1 MAKFSE
7 RQKITEARIEIQL
20 DYIDEPL
27 KNTLWN
33 ILLEDFFSPISTST
47 GDSFSPK
54 ESNFSKISKHI
65 WKEFFK
71 GAVDRLNQT
80 SYYNFTEINSGI
92 FIRQIRDWYYNDAD
106 WYDIYDL
113 IEFIIQSINVDDA
126 LVNKFNKV
134 LERELSGYRLINR
147 LVTPITSKDEIN
159 EINEGLKKVR
169 SLETVYEHLRLGLV
183 HLSNRKAPDY
193 RNSIKESISAVE
205 SLCCIIVGNDKATLG
220 AALKI
225 IEEKYS
231 LHGALKGAFSA
242 LYGYTSDSGGI
253 RHKLTSEDEVVGFDE
268 AKFMFISCV
277 AFTNYL
283 IAKLNKKS
291 MSK

>member
-27 KNTLWN
+27 KNALWN

-47 GDSFSPK
+47 EDSFSRK
-54 ESNFSKISKHI
+54 ESPFSRISKHI
-65 WKEFFK
+65 WKEYFK
-71 GAVDRLNQT
+71 GAVDQLIQT
-80 SYYNFTEINSGI
+80 SYYDFTEINSGI
-92 FIRQIRDWYYNDAD
+92 FIRRIREWYYDTAN
-106 WYDIYDL
+106 WYEIYDL
-113 IEFIIQSINVDDA
+113 IEFIIQSINVDDS
-126 LVNKFNKV
+126 LVKKFNRV
-134 LERELSGYRLINR
+134 LELELSGYRIISR

-159 EINEGLKKVR
+159 EINEGLNKVR
-169 SLETVYEHLRLGLV
+169 SLNTVYEHLSLGLV

-205 SLCCIIVGNDKATLG
+205 SICCIIVRDNKATLG

-225 IEEKYS
+225 IEERYS

-253 RHKLTSEDEVVGFDE
+253 RHKLTSEDEVVGFNE

-283 IAKLNKKS
+283 IAKLNE
-291 MSK
+291 